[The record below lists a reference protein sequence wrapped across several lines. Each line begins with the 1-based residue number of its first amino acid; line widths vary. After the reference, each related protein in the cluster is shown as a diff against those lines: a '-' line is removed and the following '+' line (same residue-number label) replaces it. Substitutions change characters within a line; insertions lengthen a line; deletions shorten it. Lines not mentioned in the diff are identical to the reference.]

1 MTYPMKVNAQ
11 LHEGALEV
19 AVQSEEDSNDVL
31 IGKDILE
38 LVGSA
43 MYVNPLAVYRE
54 YIQNAADAID
64 EAKQLGLLP
73 DDEPGKVHIIT
84 DIENRSVKIRDNGSG
99 VSNRRFKRRLKAFG
113 ASKKRGTNARGFR
126 GVGRFS
132 GLGFCQELVFRSRA
146 AGDKKVLEI
155 RWDGRKFKEL
165 LADINYDADLKTFVN
180 EITEV
185 RELPDKEFPPHFF
198 EVELVKPVRIS
209 NDVLLNELVVH
220 DYLAEVA
227 PVPFSPEFTFG
238 ERIRNRLREHVQLGE
253 IEVFIGKDM
262 QPIYR
267 PFRDEFEYAEG
278 RLDQFHEL
286 EFRIINS
293 MNGEVAA
300 IVWMLHHGYHGAI
313 PNSQGIKG
321 LRARVGNMQVGDH
334 MLFTDIF
341 LEDRFNS
348 WTVGE
353 IHIIDPKVIP
363 NGRRDS
369 FGQNKHFSNLLN
381 HLSPV
386 ASYISKMCRDSSVI
400 RNRIKEFETGEKKIE
415 ERLEVLE
422 QGALDKQEAKKYEE
436 EVRSTLF
443 EMKKMAEAEK
453 LPVEHKKALSLR
465 LKGIKKRIS
474 DFNGDSNGADP
485 LDHLPVNERKVY
497 RRVIGLIYQHS
508 ANKVAAKSLVD
519 RILAQLGG

>member
-1 MTYPMKVNAQ
+1 MTYPMQVRAQ
-11 LHEGALEV
+11 EAFET
-19 AVQSEEDSNDVL
+19 AAQREENSNDIL

-43 MYVNPLAVYRE
+43 MYVNPLTVYRE

-64 EAKQLGLLP
+64 EAKQLGLLL

-84 DIENRSVKIRDNGSG
+84 DIENRSVKIRDNGAG
-99 VSNRRFKRRLKAFG
+99 VSNRRFNRRLKAFG

-126 GVGRFS
+126 GIGRLS

-146 AGDKKVLEI
+146 AGDKKVFEI
-155 RWDGRKFKEL
+155 RWDGRKFKTL
-165 LADINYDADLKTFVN
+165 LADVNYEADLKTFVN
-180 EITEV
+180 EITEI
-185 RELPDKEFPPHFF
+185 RELFDKDFPAHFF
-198 EVELVKPVRIS
+198 EVELIRPVRIRS
-209 NDVLLNELVVH
+209 DVLLNELVIH

-238 ERIRNRLREHVQLGE
+238 EQIRDHLREQIQLGE
-253 IEVFIGKDM
+253 IEVFIGKDE

-278 RLDQFHEL
+278 RTDKFQEP

-334 MLFTDIF
+334 RLFTDIF

-353 IHIIDPKVIP
+353 VHVIDPKVIP

-386 ASYISKMCRDSSVI
+386 ASHISKMCRDSSII
-400 RNRIKEFETGEKKIE
+400 RNRIKEFKTGEQKVE

-422 QGALDKQEAKKYEE
+422 QGALDKQEAKNYEKE
-436 EVRSTLF
+436 IRSTLF
-443 EMKKMAEAEK
+443 EMKKTSEAEK
-453 LPVEHKKALSLR
+453 LPVEHKEELSFR
-465 LKGIKKRIS
+465 LGGLKKRIKN
-474 DFNGDSNGADP
+474 FNGGSNGADP
-485 LDHLPVNERKVY
+485 FDHLPVNEREAY
-497 RRVIGLIYQHS
+497 RKVIGLIYQHS
-508 ANKVAAKSLVD
+508 ANKVVAKSLVD